1 MLYTQGAMSET
12 VIPLKAIA
20 KHVLPRES
28 RIVLRK
34 AYYFGTR
41 HTCTVCGSRVR
52 KYYPSGFDLPVLREL
67 DVIGGEYRLD
77 DTCPVCWSHC
87 RTRLVRAYL
96 EREVRLGSRP
106 MSVLHFAPEAGI
118 AEFVR
123 AAPGVTYDPVDL
135 DPSRYVQVPGTR
147 RADVT
152 AIDRPNDSYDLV
164 ICNHVLE
171 HVPDDGLAMR
181 EILRVLKPGVG
192 MAMLQV
198 PLSARLD
205 RTIEDPSVSDV
216 AERERRFGQFDH
228 IRLYG
233 ADYTDRLASA
243 GFTVDVVDPP
253 VAWGQ
258 AVVDELGLN
267 PREQVIAGRKPAT
280 GADTPDL

>member
-1 MLYTQGAMSET
+1 MMYTQGAMSET

-20 KHVLPRES
+20 KQVLSRES
-28 RIVLRK
+28 RVALRK
-34 AYYFGTR
+34 IYYFGTR

-52 KYYPSGFDLPVLREL
+52 KYYPSGFELPILREL

-96 EREVRLGSRP
+96 EREIRIGSRP
-106 MSVLHFAPEAGI
+106 MSILHFAPEAGI
-118 AEFVR
+118 AEFIR
-123 AAPGVTYDPVDL
+123 SKPDIAYDPVDL

-152 AIDRPNDSYDLV
+152 AIDRPDASYDLV

-171 HVPDDGLAMR
+171 HVPDDALAMR

-192 MAMLQV
+192 VAMLQV

-205 RTIEDPSVSDV
+205 RTIEDPSVTEV

-233 ADYTDRLASA
+233 ADYAERLASA
-243 GFTVDVVDPP
+243 GFDVAVLDPLKAWGQDVVD
-253 VAWGQ
+253 G
-258 AVVDELGLN
+258 LGLN
-267 PREQVIAGRKPAT
+267 PREHVFAGRSPAVPMR
-280 GADTPDL
+280 ANA